1 MEIWPGKITGS
12 GYDRK
17 SMNNFT
23 KILTTIRRPFQQ
35 ELRKGCRDD
44 VVIDGLGNY
53 VQLWVKNGETFTLAA
68 AEKTVL
74 SGLSNLFEN
83 YANASSADRQRIL
96 AEATKRIDAALGHE
110 QRNAPNVGG
119 TSAKPLQ
126 TRQPPKTQRT
136 SSKKSAQTDML
147 SLLADVESSPES
159 SPPKQEQASERPV
172 STVST
177 KDLPLFQDTE
187 PPSQRRSHQSSVSIG
202 NHQQET
208 AVSRSTDNRQSTADS
223 QPESVPISDTPV
235 STDIDALDFLTQP
248 LQYLKGIGPRRAEM
262 LSDELS
268 LQTVG
273 ELLAYYPRDYIDRS
287 KMVEIYRVGRT
298 EDDEPETIQGKVVNH
313 TSSPTAR
320 GKRIGK
326 ISIYDGTGVALLVN
340 FGKRIGIMKALLPV
354 DTEVVVSGKFS
365 RRYNEIQATDYEF
378 ELFEEENLI
387 HTNRIVPKY
396 PLTAKLTA
404 KMLRA
409 WMRTALDEHGQQIPE
424 ILPLALRQ
432 RQRLVDRH
440 SAINEIHFP
449 TSEVHRE
456 AAQKRLAFE
465 EFFLLSLGME
475 MKKERRISEDGIAFR
490 VGMEESPG
498 TPPSLLQDFLASL
511 PYELTGAQK
520 RVFAEI
526 QNDMRQKTV
535 MNRLIQGDVGSGKTV
550 VAAMALLCA
559 IENGY
564 QGALMVPTEILAEQH
579 SYNLSEML
587 KDLRKSAGQTGAENI
602 NVVLLK
608 SDLPKPAREEA
619 LAAIADG
626 TADLIVGTQALIQE
640 GVDFHKLGLV
650 IIDEQHRFGVMQRAT
665 LRNKA
670 QSANGTQ
677 AEARHRDDRDRVTSE
692 KQGAAPPPAPDV
704 LVMTAT
710 PIPRTLALTLYGD
723 LNVSVIDEMPP
734 GRQTIKTYWIKERER
749 EKLYNTVRKEIQ
761 RGRQAYVVY
770 PLVEESEKLEELKA
784 ATEMASHL
792 QSEVFPDLR
801 LGLLHGQMKSVEKQE
816 VMTNFKDRH
825 IDVLVSTTVIEVGI
839 DVPNATLMVIE
850 NAERFGLS
858 QLHQLRGRVGRGEH
872 QSACYLVASPRGD
885 DSFQRIQAMI
895 RTNNGFRIAEADL
908 NIRGPGEF
916 FGTRQSGI
924 PNFKIANIIHDATLL
939 EAAKKE
945 AESLIKADPALN
957 APVHQLLKRML
968 QKHWRG
974 NLEIASVG

>member
-1 MEIWPGKITGS
+1 
-12 GYDRK
+12 
-17 SMNNFT
+17 MNNFAN
-23 KILTTIRRPFQQ
+23 ILTTIRRPFQQ

-44 VVIDGLGNY
+44 VVVNGLGSY
-53 VQLWVKNGETFTLAA
+53 VQLWVKNGDAFTLETS
-68 AEKTVL
+68 EKAVL
-74 SGLSNLFEN
+74 NDLASLFEN
-83 YANASSADRQRIL
+83 YAGASPTERQRML
-96 AEATKRIDAALGHE
+96 EEATKRIDTALSSGQPNLPDRGSTRSE
-110 QRNAPNVGG
+110 PAQR
-119 TSAKPLQ
+119 SQ
-126 TRQPPKTQRT
+126 QPPTQRT
-136 SSKKSAQTDML
+136 SARKKTQTEM
-147 SLLADVESSPES
+147 
-159 SPPKQEQASERPV
+159 
-172 STVST
+172 
-177 KDLPLFQDTE
+177 LPLFEETE
-187 PPSQRRSHQSSVSIG
+187 DRSGNAPIKPEPVAVPTTHTRQIEHLSLFGETEVAPEHTESAHTEEVATSVL
-202 NHQQET
+202 
-208 AVSRSTDNRQSTADS
+208 
-223 QPESVPISDTPV
+223 ISDIPV
-235 STDIDALDFLTQP
+235 STDLTSLDFLSEP
-248 LQYLKGIGPRRAEM
+248 LQYLKGIGPRRAGM
-262 LSDELS
+262 LLEELNIK
-268 LQTVG
+268 TVG

-287 KMVEIYRVGRT
+287 KMVEIYRVGRA

-313 TSSPTAR
+313 TSSPTAK

-326 ISIYDGTGVALLVN
+326 ISIYDGTGVAMLVN
-340 FGKRIGIMKALLPV
+340 FGRRIGIMKSLLPV

-378 ELFEEENLI
+378 ELFEEDNLI
-387 HTNRIVPKY
+387 HTKRIVPKY

-404 KMLRA
+404 KMLRM
-409 WMRTALDEHGQQIPE
+409 WMRTALDTYGQQIPE
-424 ILPLALRQ
+424 ILPFELRQ
-432 RQRLVDRH
+432 RQGLLDRQ

-449 TSEVHRE
+449 TSEAHRK

-465 EFFLLSLGME
+465 EFFLLSAGME
-475 MKKERRISEDGIAFR
+475 LKKDRKISQEGIAFQ
-490 VGMEESPG
+490 VGAEIQGRHP
-498 TPPSLLQDFLASL
+498 TLLKDFLASL

-526 QNDMRQKTV
+526 QNDMRQKNV

-579 SYNLSEML
+579 CYNLSEMFEAMH
-587 KDLRKSAGQTGAENI
+587 KDTPHAENKKI

-608 SDLPKPAREEA
+608 SDLPKAAREAA

-640 GVDFHKLGLV
+640 GVDFHRLGLV

-665 LRNKA
+665 LRNKVGNKA
-670 QSANGTQ
+670 L
-677 AEARHRDDRDRVTSE
+677 
-692 KQGAAPPPAPDV
+692 PPDV

-734 GRQTIKTYWIKERER
+734 GRQTIKTYWIKEKDR
-749 EKLYNTVRKEIQ
+749 EKLYGNIRKEIQ
-761 RGRQAYVVY
+761 RGRQAYIVY

-784 ATEMASHL
+784 ATEMADHL
-792 QSEVFPDLR
+792 QNAVFPDLR
-801 LGLLHGQMKSVEKQE
+801 VGLLHGQMKSVEKQE
-816 VMTNFKDRH
+816 VMAKFNDKH
-825 IDVLVSTTVIEVGI
+825 IDILVSTTVIEVGI

-858 QLHQLRGRVGRGEH
+858 QLHQLRGRVGRGEY
-872 QSACYLVASPRGD
+872 QSACYLVATPKGD
-885 DSFQRIQAMI
+885 DSYQRIQAMI

-916 FGTRQSGI
+916 FGTRQSGV

-939 EAAKKE
+939 EMAKRE
-945 AESLIKADPALN
+945 AELLIKADRALN
-957 APVHQLLKRML
+957 ASAHQLLKRML
-968 QKHWRG
+968 EKHWRG

>member
-1 MEIWPGKITGS
+1 MRTTTSGS
-12 GYDRK
+12 NRK
-17 SMNNFT
+17 RMNNFT

-35 ELRKGCRDD
+35 ERRKGCRDD
-44 VVIDGLGNY
+44 VVVNGLGSY
-53 VQLWVKNGETFTLAA
+53 VQLWVKNGETFTLSMT
-68 AEKTVL
+68 EKAVL
-74 SGLSNLFEN
+74 KDLGDLFEN
-83 YANASSADRQRIL
+83 YADAASTERRRIL
-96 AEATKRIDAALGHE
+96 EEATKQIEAALGHG
-110 QRNAPNVGG
+110 QQNVSNVGG
-119 TSAKPLQ
+119 THAEPSQ
-126 TRQPPKTQRT
+126 TRQQSKSPRI

-147 SLLADVESSPES
+147 SLLADVESNPES
-159 SPPKQEQASERPV
+159 APPKRAPKHSV
-172 STVST
+172 STMPT
-177 KDLPLFQDTE
+177 GDLPLFQDTD
-187 PPSQRRSHQSSVSIG
+187 PPSQPNSQG
-202 NHQQET
+202 QET
-208 AVSRSTDNRQSTADS
+208 KMEEPKDRKVGPRPSTPPPFQPNADS
-223 QPESVPISDTPV
+223 PSEPVPISDIPV
-235 STDIDALDFLTQP
+235 SMDIDSLDFLSQP

-262 LSDELS
+262 LQEELNI
-268 LQTVG
+268 QTVG
-273 ELLAYYPRDYIDRS
+273 GFLAYYPRDYIDRS

-320 GKRIGK
+320 GRRIGK

-340 FGKRIGIMKALLPV
+340 FGRRIGIMKALLPV

-424 ILPLALRQ
+424 IFPLALRQ
-432 RQRLVDRH
+432 RQNLIDRQ

-449 TSEVHRE
+449 TSDAHRE

-465 EFFLLSLGME
+465 EFFLLSIGME

-490 VGMEESPG
+490 VGREGEPETSH
-498 TPPSLLQDFLASL
+498 SILRDFLASL
-511 PYELTGAQK
+511 PYQLTRAQK

-526 QNDMRQKTV
+526 QNDMQQQTV

-550 VAAMALLCA
+550 VAAMALLRA

-579 SYNLSEML
+579 YYNLSEML
-587 KDLRKSAGQTGAENI
+587 ENLRKDTDQTADGRI

-608 SDLPKPAREEA
+608 SDLPKPEREAA
-619 LAAIADG
+619 LTAIADG

-640 GVDFHKLGLV
+640 GVDFHKLGIV

-670 QSANGTQ
+670 QAANGTQ
-677 AEARHRDDRDRVTSE
+677 
-692 KQGAAPPPAPDV
+692 KQGTVAPPAPDV

-734 GRQTIKTYWIKERER
+734 GRQTIKTYWKKEKDR
-749 EKLYNTVRKEIQ
+749 EKLYSTVRKEIQ

-784 ATEMASHL
+784 ATEMAAHL

-801 LGLLHGQMKSVEKQE
+801 LGLLHGQMKSIEKQE

-825 IDVLVSTTVIEVGI
+825 IDILVSTTVIEVGI

-858 QLHQLRGRVGRGEH
+858 QLHQLRGRVGRGQH

-945 AESLIKADPALN
+945 AELLIKADPALN
-957 APVHQLLKRML
+957 ASEHQLLKRML

>member
-1 MEIWPGKITGS
+1 
-12 GYDRK
+12 
-17 SMNNFT
+17 MNNFT

-35 ELRKGCRDD
+35 ERRNGCRDD
-44 VVIDGLGNY
+44 VAVDGLGNY

-68 AEKTVL
+68 TEKEVL

-83 YANASSADRQRIL
+83 YADASSTQRQRIL
-96 AEATKRIDAALGHE
+96 EEATKRIDAALGHG
-110 QRNAPNVGG
+110 QRNVSNIGG
-119 TSAKPLQ
+119 TDAESSQ
-126 TRQPPKTQRT
+126 TRQQSKAQRR

-147 SLLADVESSPES
+147 SLFAEVESSPES
-159 SPPKQEQASERPV
+159 SPPKQDQASERPV
-172 STVST
+172 STVPT
-177 KDLPLFQDTE
+177 KDLPLFQDTD
-187 PPSQRRSHQSSVSIG
+187 PPSQRKSQQSIS
-202 NHQQET
+202 NQQEI
-208 AVSRSTDNRQSTADS
+208 ASSGATDRRLPTADS
-223 QPESVPISDTPV
+223 HSESVPISDTPV
-235 STDIDALDFLTQP
+235 STDIDSLDFLTQP

-262 LSDELS
+262 LSEELS
-268 LQTVG
+268 IQTVG

-287 KMVEIYRVGRT
+287 KMVEIYRVGRAG
-298 EDDEPETIQGKVVNH
+298 DDEPETIQGKVVNH
-313 TSSPTAR
+313 TSSPTAK

-340 FGKRIGIMKALLPV
+340 FGRRIGIMKALLPV

-409 WMRTALDEHGQQIPE
+409 WMRTALDEYGQQIPE

-432 RQRLVDRH
+432 RQRLVDRQ

-449 TSEVHRE
+449 TSEAHRE

-465 EFFLLSLGME
+465 EFFLLSVGME
-475 MKKERRISEDGIAFR
+475 MKKEDRISEDGIAFR
-490 VGMEESPG
+490 VGTERDG
-498 TPPSLLQDFLASL
+498 TSPSLLRNFLASL

-526 QNDMRQKTV
+526 QNDMQQKTV

-579 SYNLSEML
+579 YYNLSEML
-587 KDLRKSAGQTGAENI
+587 KDLRKDAAQTDDENI

-608 SDLPKPAREEA
+608 SDLPKIEREEA

-670 QSANGTQ
+670 QSANATQ
-677 AEARHRDDRDRVTSE
+677 
-692 KQGAAPPPAPDV
+692 KQGAVAPPAPDV

-734 GRQTIKTYWIKERER
+734 GRQTIKTYWIKEKER
-749 EKLYNTVRKEIQ
+749 EKLYSTVRKEIQ
-761 RGRQAYVVY
+761 RGRQAYIVY

-801 LGLLHGQMKSVEKQE
+801 LGLLHGQMKSIEKQE

-872 QSACYLVASPRGD
+872 QSTCYLVALPKGD
-885 DSFQRIQAMI
+885 DSYQRIQAMI

-939 EAAKKE
+939 EVAKKE

-957 APVHQLLKRML
+957 ASEHQLLKRML
-968 QKHWRG
+968 QEHWRG
-974 NLEIASVG
+974 NLEIASIG

>member
-1 MEIWPGKITGS
+1 
-12 GYDRK
+12 
-17 SMNNFT
+17 MNNFT

-35 ELRKGCRDD
+35 ERRKGCRND
-44 VVIDGLGNY
+44 VVVNGLGSY
-53 VQLWVKNGETFTLAA
+53 VQLWVKNGETFTLSTP
-68 AEKTVL
+68 EKEVL
-74 SGLSNLFEN
+74 KSLADLFEN
-83 YANASSADRQRIL
+83 YADASSTERQRIL
-96 AEATKRIDAALGHE
+96 EEATKRIDTALGHG
-110 QRNAPNVGG
+110 QQTAPDMGG
-119 TSAKPLQ
+119 TGAQPAQ
-126 TRQPPKTQRT
+126 TRQQSRSQHTR
-136 SSKKSAQTDML
+136 SKKSAQTDML
-147 SLLADVESSPES
+147 SLLAEVESNPES
-159 SPPKQEQASERPV
+159 APPKRTPAHSV
-172 STVST
+172 STVPT
-177 KDLPLFQDTE
+177 GDLPLFQDTD
-187 PPSQRRSHQSSVSIG
+187 PPSQPNSQ
-202 NHQQET
+202 QQET
-208 AVSRSTDNRQSTADS
+208 KMEEQKDIRVGSHPSTPPPFQPNADS
-223 QPESVPISDTPV
+223 PSEPVPISDIPV
-235 STDIDALDFLTQP
+235 SMDIDSLDFLSQP

-262 LSDELS
+262 LREELNI
-268 LQTVG
+268 QTVG
-273 ELLAYYPRDYIDRS
+273 GFLAYYPRDYIDRS

-320 GKRIGK
+320 GRRIGK

-340 FGKRIGIMKALLPV
+340 FGRRIGIMKALLPV

-424 ILPLALRQ
+424 IFPLALRT
-432 RQRLVDRH
+432 RQNLIDRQ

-449 TSEVHRE
+449 TSEAHRE

-465 EFFLLSLGME
+465 EFFLLSIGME

-490 VGMEESPG
+490 VGNEGDLG
-498 TPPSLLQDFLASL
+498 TSRSILRDFLASL
-511 PYELTGAQK
+511 PYQLTGAQK

-526 QNDMRQKTV
+526 QNDMRQQTV

-550 VAAMALLCA
+550 VAAMALLSA

-579 SYNLSEML
+579 YYNLSEMFEN
-587 KDLRKSAGQTGAENI
+587 LRKDTDQTGDGRI

-608 SDLPKPAREEA
+608 SDLPKIEREAA
-619 LAAIADG
+619 LTAIADG

-640 GVDFHKLGLV
+640 GVDFHELGLV

-670 QSANGTQ
+670 QAANGTQ
-677 AEARHRDDRDRVTSE
+677 
-692 KQGAAPPPAPDV
+692 KQGTVAPPAPDV

-734 GRQTIKTYWIKERER
+734 GRQTIKTYWIKEKDR
-749 EKLYNTVRKEIQ
+749 EKLYSTVRKEIQ
-761 RGRQAYVVY
+761 RGRQAYIVY

-784 ATEMASHL
+784 ATEMAAHL

-801 LGLLHGQMKSVEKQE
+801 LGLLHGQMKSIEKQE
-816 VMTNFKDRH
+816 VMTNFKDRQ
-825 IDVLVSTTVIEVGI
+825 IDILVSTTVIEVGI

-858 QLHQLRGRVGRGEH
+858 QLHQLRGRVGRGKH

-945 AESLIKADPALN
+945 AELLIKADPALN
-957 APVHQLLKRML
+957 ASEHRLLKRML

>member
-1 MEIWPGKITGS
+1 
-12 GYDRK
+12 
-17 SMNNFT
+17 MNNFT

-35 ELRKGCRDD
+35 ERRKGCRDD
-44 VVIDGLGNY
+44 VVVDGLGNY
-53 VQLWVKNGETFTLAA
+53 VQLWVKNGETFTLEAS
-68 AEKTVL
+68 EKEVL
-74 SGLSNLFEN
+74 KGLSDLFEN
-83 YANASSADRQRIL
+83 YADAASTERQRIL
-96 AEATKRIDAALGHE
+96 GEATKRIDAALGRG
-110 QRNAPNVGG
+110 QRSASDIVGEG
-119 TSAKPLQ
+119 AEPSQ
-126 TRQPPKTQRT
+126 TRQQPRTQRT

-147 SLLADVESSPES
+147 SLFAEVERNSES
-159 SPPKQEQASERPV
+159 ESPKQERASERPAA
-172 STVST
+172 TVPT
-177 KDLPLFQDTE
+177 ERLPLFQGTDS
-187 PPSQRRSHQSSVSIG
+187 PSQPVSNQREG
-202 NHQQET
+202 
-208 AVSRSTDNRQSTADS
+208 AVRGSTDRRPPTADRHS
-223 QPESVPISDTPV
+223 QSVPISDTPV
-235 STDIDALDFLTQP
+235 SADLDSLEFLSQP

-262 LSDELS
+262 LENELGI
-268 LQTVG
+268 QTVG

-287 KMVEIYRVGRT
+287 KMVEIYRVGRR

-313 TSSPTAR
+313 TSSPTAK

-340 FGKRIGIMKALLPV
+340 FGRRIGIMKALLPV
-354 DTEVVVSGKFS
+354 DTEVVVSGKFA

-404 KMLRA
+404 KMLRT
-409 WMRTALDEHGQQIPE
+409 WMRTALDAYGQQIPE

-432 RQRLVDRH
+432 RQRLVDRQ
-440 SAINEIHFP
+440 SAMNEIHFP
-449 TSEVHRE
+449 TSEAHRE

-490 VGMEESPG
+490 VGAERDG
-498 TPPSLLQDFLASL
+498 TSPSLLRDFLASL
-511 PYELTGAQK
+511 PYQLTGAQK

-526 QNDMRQKTV
+526 QTDMRQKTV

-579 SYNLSEML
+579 YYNLSEML
-587 KDLRKSAGQTGAENI
+587 KDLRKSAGQAGNKNI

-608 SDLPKPAREEA
+608 SDLPKIEREEA

-670 QSANGTQ
+670 QSAV
-677 AEARHRDDRDRVTSE
+677 ARHRDDHDRVTTE
-692 KQGAAPPPAPDV
+692 ANGTQKQGAPPPPAPDV

-734 GRQTIKTYWIKERER
+734 GRQTIKTHWIREKER
-749 EKLYNTVRKEIQ
+749 EKLYSTVRKEIQ
-761 RGRQAYVVY
+761 HGRQAYIVY

-816 VMTNFKDRH
+816 VMTHFKDRH

-872 QSACYLVASPRGD
+872 QSTCYLVASPRGD

-945 AESLIKADPALN
+945 AESLIKADPVLN
-957 APVHQLLKRML
+957 ASVHQLLKRML

>member
-1 MEIWPGKITGS
+1 
-12 GYDRK
+12 
-17 SMNNFT
+17 MNNFT

-35 ELRKGCRDD
+35 ERRKGCRDD
-44 VVIDGLGNY
+44 VVVDGLGNY
-53 VQLWVKNGETFTLAA
+53 VQLWVKNGETFTLEA
-68 AEKTVL
+68 AEKEVL
-74 SGLSNLFEN
+74 KGLSNLFEN
-83 YANASSADRQRIL
+83 YADAASTERQRIL
-96 AEATKRIDAALGHE
+96 AEATKRIDTALERG
-110 QRNAPNVGG
+110 QRNASDTVVG
-119 TSAKPLQ
+119 TRAKPSQ
-126 TRQPPKTQRT
+126 TRQQPRTQRT
-136 SSKKSAQTDML
+136 SSRKSAQTDML
-147 SLLADVESSPES
+147 SLFEEVKSAPES
-159 SPPKQEQASERPV
+159 SPPKQGQASERPV

-177 KDLPLFQDTE
+177 EDLPLFQDTN
-187 PPSQRRSHQSSVSIG
+187 PPPQRSSPRASAVS
-202 NHQQET
+202 NQQEG
-208 AVSRSTDNRQSTADS
+208 VISPENRQSTAVPS
-223 QPESVPISDTPV
+223 KEPSESVPILDTPV
-235 STDIDALDFLTQP
+235 SMDIDSLDFLSQP

-262 LSDELS
+262 LREELS
-268 LQTVG
+268 IQTVG

-287 KMVEIYRVGRT
+287 KMVEIYRVGRR

-313 TSSPTAR
+313 TSSPTAK

-340 FGKRIGIMKALLPV
+340 FGRRIGIMKALLPV
-354 DTEVVVSGKFS
+354 DTEVVVSGKFA

-378 ELFEEENLI
+378 ELFEEDNLI

-409 WMRTALDEHGQQIPE
+409 WMRTALEAHGQQIPE
-424 ILPLALRQ
+424 ILPLTLRQ
-432 RQRLVDRH
+432 RQRLIDRQ

-449 TSEVHRE
+449 TSEAHRE

-465 EFFLLSLGME
+465 EFFLLSVGME

-490 VGMEESPG
+490 VEMEKSG
-498 TPPSLLQDFLASL
+498 TSPSLLRDFLASL
-511 PYELTGAQK
+511 PYQLTGAQK

-526 QNDMRQKTV
+526 QDDMRQKTV

-579 SYNLSEML
+579 YYNLSEML
-587 KDLRKSAGQTGAENI
+587 ENLRKDIGQTGEGNI

-608 SDLPKPAREEA
+608 SDLPKIEREET

-670 QSANGTQ
+670 QSANETQ
-677 AEARHRDDRDRVTSE
+677 QQDAVA
-692 KQGAAPPPAPDV
+692 PPAPDV

-734 GRQTIKTYWIKERER
+734 GRQTIKTYWIREKER
-749 EKLYNTVRKEIQ
+749 EKLYSTVRKEIQ
-761 RGRQAYVVY
+761 RGRQAYIVY

-784 ATEMASHL
+784 ATEMAAHL

-801 LGLLHGQMKSVEKQE
+801 LGLLHGQMKSIEKQE
-816 VMTNFKDRH
+816 VMTNFKDRQ

-945 AESLIKADPALN
+945 AESLIKTDPALN

>member
-1 MEIWPGKITGS
+1 
-12 GYDRK
+12 
-17 SMNNFT
+17 MNNFA
-23 KILTTIRRPFQQ
+23 KILTTIRRPFRQ
-35 ELRKGCRDD
+35 ELRKGCKDD
-44 VVIDGLGNY
+44 VVVNGLGSY
-53 VQLWVKNGETFTLAA
+53 VQLWAKNGDAFTQKAREKEVLNGLA
-68 AEKTVL
+68 
-74 SGLSNLFEN
+74 SLFEN
-83 YANASSADRQRIL
+83 YASASSTERRRTL
-96 AEATKRIDAALGHE
+96 EEATKRIDAALGHE
-110 QRNAPNVGG
+110 QRNPTDTEATNVEP
-119 TSAKPLQ
+119 AQ
-126 TRQPPKTQRT
+126 TRQQPTTQRPR
-136 SSKKSAQTDML
+136 SKKNTQTEM
-147 SLLADVESSPES
+147 
-159 SPPKQEQASERPV
+159 
-172 STVST
+172 
-177 KDLPLFQDTE
+177 LPLFGEIETRSESVRAKREPVAAPITPKKQTESPSLFGNVDTI
-187 PPSQRRSHQSSVSIG
+187 S
-202 NHQQET
+202 QET
-208 AVSRSTDNRQSTADS
+208 EDSPTEETTA
-223 QPESVPISDTPV
+223 SVPISNIPV
-235 STDIDALDFLTQP
+235 STDLASLDFLSESP
-248 LQYLKGIGPRRAEM
+248 QYIKGIGPRRAAM
-262 LSDELS
+262 LSAELNIE
-268 LQTVG
+268 TVG

-287 KMVEIYRVGRT
+287 KMVEIYRVGRAD
-298 EDDEPETIQGKVVNH
+298 DDESETIQGKVVNH
-313 TSSPTAR
+313 TSSPTAK

-326 ISIYDGTGVALLVN
+326 ISIYDGTGIAMLVN
-340 FGKRIGIMKALLPV
+340 FGRRIGIMKSLLPV

-378 ELFEEENLI
+378 ELFEADNLI
-387 HTNRIVPKY
+387 HTKRIVPKY

-404 KMLRA
+404 KMLRT
-409 WMRTALDEHGQQIPE
+409 WMRTALDAYGHQIPE
-424 ILPLALRQ
+424 ILPLELRQ
-432 RQRLVDRH
+432 RQNLLDRQ

-449 TSEVHRE
+449 TSEAHRK

-465 EFFLLSLGME
+465 EFFLLTIGME
-475 MKKERRISEDGIAFR
+475 LKKDRKISQEGIAF
-490 VGMEESPG
+490 EIG
-498 TPPSLLQDFLASL
+498 TELQENAPCLLRDFVASL

-526 QNDMRQKTV
+526 QNDMRQKSV

-550 VAAMALLCA
+550 VAAMALLRA

-587 KDLRKSAGQTGAENI
+587 AHLRKDTPQEDDEKI

-608 SDLPKPAREEA
+608 SDLPKAEREEA

-626 TADLIVGTQALIQE
+626 SADLIVGTQALIQE

-670 QSANGTQ
+670 RSGNGDPKQS
-677 AEARHRDDRDRVTSE
+677 TS
-692 KQGAAPPPAPDV
+692 AAPPPDV

-734 GRQTIKTYWIKERER
+734 GRQTIKTTWIKEKDR
-749 EKLYNTVRKEIQ
+749 EKLYGNLRKEIQ
-761 RGRQAYVVY
+761 RGRQAYIVY

-784 ATEMASHL
+784 ATEMAEHL
-792 QSEVFPDLR
+792 QNSVFPDLR
-801 LGLLHGQMKSVEKQE
+801 VGLLHGQMKSIEKQE
-816 VMTNFKDRH
+816 VMAKFNDKQ
-825 IDVLVSTTVIEVGI
+825 IDILVSTTVIEVGI

-872 QSACYLVASPRGD
+872 KSACYLVATPKGD
-885 DSFQRIQAMI
+885 DSYQRILAMI
-895 RTNNGFRIAEADL
+895 RTNNGFQIAEADL

-916 FGTRQSGI
+916 FGTRQSGV
-924 PNFKIANIIHDATLL
+924 PNFKIADIIHDTSLL

-945 AESLIKADPALN
+945 AELLVKADPGLN
-957 APVHQLLKRML
+957 APMHQLLKLML

>member
-1 MEIWPGKITGS
+1 
-12 GYDRK
+12 
-17 SMNNFT
+17 MNNFT

-44 VVIDGLGNY
+44 VVVDGLGNY
-53 VQLWVKNGETFTLAA
+53 VELWVKNGKTFTLAET
-68 AEKTVL
+68 EKEVL
-74 SGLSNLFEN
+74 KDLSNLFES
-83 YANASSADRQRIL
+83 YANASSAERQRIL
-96 AEATKRIDAALGHE
+96 EDAAKRIDTALGQG
-110 QRNAPNVGG
+110 QRNVSDSVG
-119 TSAKPLQ
+119 TSSEPSQ
-126 TRQPPKTQRT
+126 PRQPPKTQRT
-136 SSKKSAQTDML
+136 TSKKSAQTDML
-147 SLLADVESSPES
+147 SLFAEVESAPQS

-172 STVST
+172 STGST
-177 KDLPLFQDTE
+177 KDLPLFQDID
-187 PPSQRRSHQSSVSIG
+187 PPSQRSSRQSSVSIE
-202 NHQQET
+202 NHQQEA
-208 AVSRSTDNRQSTADS
+208 AVSRPTDSRQSMADNQS
-223 QPESVPISDTPV
+223 ESVPISDTPV
-235 STDIDALDFLTQP
+235 STDIDALDFLSQP

-262 LSDELS
+262 LQEELS
-268 LQTVG
+268 IQTVA

-287 KMVEIYRVGRT
+287 KMVEIYRVGRA
-298 EDDEPETIQGKVVNH
+298 EEDEPETIQGKVVNH
-313 TSSPTAR
+313 TSSPTAK

-378 ELFEEENLI
+378 ELFDEENLI

-409 WMRTALDEHGQQIPE
+409 WMRTALDEYGQQIPE

-432 RQRLVDRH
+432 RQSLIDRQ

-449 TSEVHRE
+449 TSEAHRE
-456 AAQKRLAFE
+456 AAQRRLAFE
-465 EFFLLSLGME
+465 EFFLLSVGME
-475 MKKERRISEDGIAFR
+475 MKKEHRISEDGIAFR
-490 VGMEESPG
+490 VGMEQDTSSP
-498 TPPSLLQDFLASL
+498 SMLRDFLTSL

-526 QNDMRQKTV
+526 QGDMQQKTV

-579 SYNLSEML
+579 YYNLSEML
-587 KDLRKSAGQTGAENI
+587 EDLRKSTGQVADENI

-608 SDLPKPAREEA
+608 SDLPKPEREEA
-619 LAAIADG
+619 LTAIADG

-670 QSANGTQ
+670 QSANETQ
-677 AEARHRDDRDRVTSE
+677 N
-692 KQGAAPPPAPDV
+692 QGATPPPVPDV

-734 GRQTIKTYWIKERER
+734 GRQTIKTYWIKEKER
-749 EKLYNTVRKEIQ
+749 EKLYSDVRKEIQ

-792 QSEVFPDLR
+792 QSEVFPDLH
-801 LGLLHGQMKSVEKQE
+801 LGLLHGQMKSTEKQE
-816 VMTNFKDRH
+816 VMTRFKDRH
-825 IDVLVSTTVIEVGI
+825 IDILVSTTVIEVGI

-872 QSACYLVASPRGD
+872 QSACYLVAVPKGD

-916 FGTRQSGI
+916 FGTRQSGV

-939 EAAKKE
+939 EVAKKE
-945 AESLIKADPALN
+945 AELLIKADPVLN
-957 APVHQLLKRML
+957 APVHQLLRRML

>member
-1 MEIWPGKITGS
+1 
-12 GYDRK
+12 
-17 SMNNFT
+17 MNNFT

-35 ELRKGCRDD
+35 ELRNGCRDD
-44 VVIDGLGNY
+44 VVVNGLGNY
-53 VQLWVKNGETFTLAA
+53 VQLWVKNGETFTLEAA
-68 AEKTVL
+68 KKEVL
-74 SGLSNLFEN
+74 NDLSNLFEN
-83 YANASSADRQRIL
+83 YAGASSTERQRIL
-96 AEATKRIDAALGHE
+96 ENATQRIDAALGHG
-110 QRNAPNVGG
+110 QRNASDRVGTG
-119 TSAKPLQ
+119 AEPSQ
-126 TRQPPKTQRT
+126 TRQQPRAQRT
-136 SSKKSAQTDML
+136 NSKKSAQTDML
-147 SLLADVESSPES
+147 SLFAEVESDSESSPSER
-159 SPPKQEQASERPV
+159 EQASERPV
-172 STVST
+172 STVPT
-177 KDLPLFQDTE
+177 EDLPLFQDRDTSAQRN
-187 PPSQRRSHQSSVSIG
+187 SQQPI
-202 NHQQET
+202 NNQQET
-208 AVSRSTDNRQSTADS
+208 GMEEGKGGREGTHPSILPSFHPNADRRLLTADS
-223 QPESVPISDTPV
+223 QSESVPISDTPV
-235 STDIDALDFLTQP
+235 STDVDSLDFLSQP

-262 LSDELS
+262 LSTELS
-268 LQTVG
+268 IETVG

-287 KMVEIYRVGRT
+287 KMVEIYRVGRAG
-298 EDDEPETIQGKVVNH
+298 DDEPETIQGKVVNH
-313 TSSPTAR
+313 TSSPTAK

-340 FGKRIGIMKALLPV
+340 FGRRIGIMKALLPV

-378 ELFEEENLI
+378 ELCEEENLI

-404 KMLRA
+404 KMLRT

-432 RQRLVDRH
+432 RQRLVDRQ

-449 TSEVHRE
+449 TSEAHRE

-465 EFFLLSLGME
+465 EFFLLSVGME

-490 VGMEESPG
+490 VGMEGKPG
-498 TPPSLLQDFLASL
+498 TSPSVLRDFLASL

-579 SYNLSEML
+579 YYNLSEML
-587 KDLRKSAGQTGAENI
+587 KDLRRDAGQAGNENI

-608 SDLPKPAREEA
+608 SDLPRPEREEA

-640 GVDFHKLGLV
+640 GVDFHRLGLV

-677 AEARHRDDRDRVTSE
+677 
-692 KQGAAPPPAPDV
+692 KQRAATPPVPDV

-734 GRQTIKTYWIKERER
+734 GRQTIKTYRIKEKER
-749 EKLYNTVRKEIQ
+749 EKLYSTVRKEIQ
-761 RGRQAYVVY
+761 RGRQAYIVY

-784 ATEMASHL
+784 ATEMAAHL
-792 QSEVFPDLR
+792 QSEIFPDLR
-801 LGLLHGQMKSVEKQE
+801 LGLLHGQMKSIEKQE

-825 IDVLVSTTVIEVGI
+825 IDILVATTVIEVGI

-872 QSACYLVASPRGD
+872 QSTCYLVALPRGD

-939 EAAKKE
+939 EAAKSE
-945 AESLIKADPALN
+945 AELLIKADPALN
-957 APVHQLLKRML
+957 APVHQLLKQML